1 MAEKRILPFYMTY
14 PTMPMT
20 QSDERQM
27 MEDLEYFQQLYPF
40 GTKLLQREIRKVID
54 IMDYEGSLIYD
65 EYPDR
70 FAMQK
75 LAKDILGKIRLQL
88 GDEMENAQELEL
100 ILQYENIDDYIYVL
114 VLHEVWRRR
123 HGQRRG
129 YFLF

>member
-14 PTMPMT
+14 PTSLT
-20 QSDERQM
+20 QTDENQM
-27 MEDLEYFQQLYPF
+27 MRDLEYFQQLYPT
-40 GTKLLQREIRKVID
+40 GAKLLQREIRKVVD

-75 LAKDILGKIRLQL
+75 LTRDILGKIRLQL
-88 GDEMENAQELEL
+88 DEEMENSEELEMML
-100 ILQYENIDDYIYVL
+100 RYESIEDYMYVL

-123 HGQRRG
+123 NSRRRG

>member
-14 PTMPMT
+14 QAPLT
-20 QSDERQM
+20 QTDENQM
-27 MEDLEYFQQLYPF
+27 MRDLEYFQQLYPSEAR
-40 GTKLLQREIRKVID
+40 LLQREIRKVID

-75 LAKDILGKIRLQL
+75 LAKDILAKIRLQL
-88 GDEMENAQELEL
+88 GEEMQNSGELEL
-100 ILQYENIDDYIYVL
+100 ILRYDNIDDYIYVL

-123 HGQRRG
+123 HGKRRG

>member
-14 PTMPMT
+14 PTSLT
-20 QSDERQM
+20 QTDENRM
-27 MEDLEYFQQLYPF
+27 MQDLEYFQQLYPD
-40 GTKLLQREIRKVID
+40 GARLLQREIRKVID

-75 LAKDILGKIRLQL
+75 LTRDIIAKIKLQFNE
-88 GDEMENAQELEL
+88 EMENAGELERML
-100 ILQYENIDDYIYVL
+100 RYENIEDYVYVL

-123 HGQRRG
+123 NGRKRG

>member
-14 PTMPMT
+14 PTSLT
-20 QSDERQM
+20 QTDENQM
-27 MEDLEYFQQLYPF
+27 MRDLEYFQQLYPS
-40 GTKLLQREIRKVID
+40 GARLLQREIRKVVD

-70 FAMQK
+70 FAMQR
-75 LAKDILGKIRLQL
+75 LARDILAKIRLQF
-88 GDEMENAQELEL
+88 GEEMENAEELEM
-100 ILQYENIDDYIYVL
+100 ILRYDNIDDYIYVL

>member
-14 PTMPMT
+14 PTSLVQP
-20 QSDERQM
+20 DENQM
-27 MEDLEYFQQLYPF
+27 MRDLEYFQQLYPS
-40 GTKLLQREIRKVID
+40 GAKLLQREIRKVID

-70 FAMQK
+70 FAMQR
-75 LAKDILGKIRLQL
+75 LTRDILGKIRLQL
-88 GDEMENAQELEL
+88 NEEMENAEELEGVL
-100 ILQYENIDDYIYVL
+100 RYENIEDYVYVL

-123 HGQRRG
+123 QGSRRG

>member
-14 PTMPMT
+14 PTSLT
-20 QSDERQM
+20 QTDESQM
-27 MEDLEYFQQLYPF
+27 MRDLEYFQQLYPS
-40 GTKLLQREIRKVID
+40 GAKLLQREIRKVID
-54 IMDYEGSLIYD
+54 IMDYEGSQIYD

-75 LAKDILGKIRLQL
+75 LARDILRKIRAQL
-88 GDEMENAQELEL
+88 GEEMQNSEELEL
-100 ILQYENIDDYIYVL
+100 ILRYDNIEDYIYVL

-123 HGQRRG
+123 NGRRRG

>member
-14 PTMPMT
+14 PT
-20 QSDERQM
+20 SLASADENQM
-27 MEDLEYFQQLYPF
+27 MRDLEYFQQLYPS
-40 GTKLLQREIRKVID
+40 GAKLLQREIRKVID
-54 IMDYEGSLIYD
+54 IMDYEGSQIYD

-75 LAKDILGKIRLQL
+75 LARDILRKIRAQL
-88 GDEMENAQELEL
+88 GEEMPDSKELEM
-100 ILQYENIDDYIYVL
+100 ILRYDNIEDYIYVL

-123 HGQRRG
+123 NGRRRG

>member
-14 PTMPMT
+14 PTSLT
-20 QSDERQM
+20 QADENQM
-27 MEDLEYFQQLYPF
+27 MRDLEYFQQLYPL
-40 GTKLLQREIRKVID
+40 GTKAVQREIRKVID

-65 EYPDR
+65 EFPDR

-75 LAKDILGKIRLQL
+75 LTRDIISKIKLQAEE
-88 GDEMENAQELEL
+88 EMTDGEEVKRILAYDNLEEYMFL
-100 ILQYENIDDYIYVL
+100 L

-123 HGQRRG
+123 HNRRRG

>member
-14 PTMPMT
+14 PASLT
-20 QSDERQM
+20 QADENQM
-27 MEDLEYFQQLYPF
+27 MRDLEYFQQLYPS
-40 GTKLLQREIRKVID
+40 GAKLLQREIRKVID

-70 FAMQK
+70 FAMQR
-75 LAKDILGKIRLQL
+75 LTRDILGKIRLQL
-88 GDEMENAQELEL
+88 EEEMEDREEMER
-100 ILQYENIDDYIYVL
+100 ILRFDNIDDYIYIL

-123 HGQRRG
+123 HGSRRG

>member
-14 PTMPMT
+14 PTSLTKTDDNRMIK
-20 QSDERQM
+20 
-27 MEDLEYFQQLYPF
+27 DLEYFQQLYPS
-40 GTKLLQREIRKVID
+40 GAKLLQREIRRVID

-75 LAKDILGKIRLQL
+75 LTKDILEKIRLQL
-88 GDEMENAQELEL
+88 GDGVENSEELEMVL
-100 ILQYENIDDYIYVL
+100 RYDNIEDYMYVL
-114 VLHEVWRRR
+114 VLQEVWRRR
-123 HGQRRG
+123 NGQKRG

>member
-1 MAEKRILPFYMTY
+1 
-14 PTMPMT
+14 
-20 QSDERQM
+20 
-27 MEDLEYFQQLYPF
+27 
-40 GTKLLQREIRKVID
+40 
-54 IMDYEGSLIYD
+54 MDYEGSLIYD

-75 LAKDILGKIRLQL
+75 LARDIQAKIRLQL
-88 GDEMENAQELEL
+88 GEEMQNSEELEL
-100 ILQYENIDDYIYVL
+100 ILRYDNIEDYIYVL

>member
-14 PTMPMT
+14 PTSLSQT
-20 QSDERQM
+20 DENQM
-27 MEDLEYFQQLYPF
+27 IRDLEYFQQLYPS
-40 GTKLLQREIRKVID
+40 GARLLQREIRKVID

-75 LAKDILGKIRLQL
+75 LARDILAKIRLQL
-88 GDEMENAQELEL
+88 GEEMQTGEELEL
-100 ILQYENIDDYIYVL
+100 ILRYDNIDDYIYVL

-123 HGQRRG
+123 HGKRRG

>member
-14 PTMPMT
+14 QAPLSQT
-20 QSDERQM
+20 DENQM
-27 MEDLEYFQQLYPF
+27 MRDLEYFQQLYPS
-40 GTKLLQREIRKVID
+40 GARLLQREIRKVID
-54 IMDYEGSLIYD
+54 VMDYEGSLIYD

-75 LAKDILGKIRLQL
+75 LARDIHAKIRLQL
-88 GDEMENAQELEL
+88 GEEMQNSEELEL
-100 ILQYENIDDYIYVL
+100 ILRYDNIEDYIYVL

>member
-14 PTMPMT
+14 PTSLT
-20 QSDERQM
+20 QTDENQM
-27 MEDLEYFQQLYPF
+27 MRDLEYFQQLYPT
-40 GTKLLQREIRKVID
+40 GAKLLQREIRKVVD

-75 LAKDILGKIRLQL
+75 LTRDILGKIRLQL
-88 GDEMENAQELEL
+88 DEEMENSEELEMML
-100 ILQYENIDDYIYVL
+100 RYENIEDYMYVL

-123 HGQRRG
+123 NSRRRG

>member
-14 PTMPMT
+14 PTSLT
-20 QSDERQM
+20 QTDENQM
-27 MEDLEYFQQLYPF
+27 LRDLEYFQQLYPS
-40 GTKLLQREIRKVID
+40 GARLLQREIRKVID

-75 LAKDILGKIRLQL
+75 LARDILGKIRLQL
-88 GDEMENAQELEL
+88 NDEMENATELEL
-100 ILQYENIDDYIYVL
+100 ILRYDNIEDYIYVL

-123 HGQRRG
+123 HGQKRG

>member
-14 PTMPMT
+14 PTSLT
-20 QSDERQM
+20 QLDENQM
-27 MEDLEYFQQLYPF
+27 LRDLEYFQQLYPS
-40 GTKLLQREIRKVID
+40 GARLLQREIRKVID

-75 LAKDILGKIRLQL
+75 LAGDILGKIRLQFN
-88 GDEMENAQELEL
+88 DEMENATELEL
-100 ILQYENIDDYIYVL
+100 ILRYDNIEDYIYVL

>member
-14 PTMPMT
+14 PTSLT
-20 QSDERQM
+20 QTDENQM
-27 MEDLEYFQQLYPF
+27 MRDLEYFQQLYPS
-40 GTKLLQREIRKVID
+40 GAKLLQREIRKVID

-75 LAKDILGKIRLQL
+75 LAGDILGKIRLQL
-88 GDEMENAQELEL
+88 GEEMQNSKELEL
-100 ILQYENIDDYIYVL
+100 ILGYENIEDYIYVL

>member
-14 PTMPMT
+14 PTSLT
-20 QSDERQM
+20 QTDENQM
-27 MEDLEYFQQLYPF
+27 MRDLEYFQQLYPS
-40 GTKLLQREIRKVID
+40 GARLLQREIRKVID

-75 LAKDILGKIRLQL
+75 LMRDIIGKIRLQL
-88 GDEMENAQELEL
+88 GEDMENSKELEQ
-100 ILQYENIDDYIYVL
+100 ILRYENIEDYVYVL

>member
-14 PTMPMT
+14 PTSLT
-20 QSDERQM
+20 QADENQM
-27 MEDLEYFQQLYPF
+27 MRDLEYFQQLYPS
-40 GTKLLQREIRKVID
+40 GAKLLQREIRKVID
-54 IMDYEGSLIYD
+54 IMDYEGSQIYD

-75 LAKDILGKIRLQL
+75 LARDILRKIRAQL
-88 GDEMENAQELEL
+88 GEEMQNSEELEL
-100 ILQYENIDDYIYVL
+100 ILRYDNIEDYIYVL

-123 HGQRRG
+123 NGRRRG

>member
-14 PTMPMT
+14 QTPLSQT
-20 QSDERQM
+20 DENQM
-27 MEDLEYFQQLYPF
+27 MRDLEYFQQLYPS
-40 GTKLLQREIRKVID
+40 GARLLQREIRKVID

-75 LAKDILGKIRLQL
+75 LARDIQAKIRLQL
-88 GDEMENAQELEL
+88 GEEMQNSEELEL
-100 ILQYENIDDYIYVL
+100 ILRYDNIEDYIYVL

>member
-20 QSDERQM
+20 QTDENQM
-27 MEDLEYFQQLYPF
+27 MRDLEYFQQLYPL
-40 GTKLLQREIRKVID
+40 GTKAVQREIRKVID

-65 EYPDR
+65 EFPDR

-75 LAKDILGKIRLQL
+75 LTRDIIGKIKLQAEE
-88 GDEMENAQELEL
+88 EMTDGEEVKRILAYDNLEEYMFL
-100 ILQYENIDDYIYVL
+100 L

-123 HGQRRG
+123 HNRRRG

>member
-1 MAEKRILPFYMTY
+1 MLR
-14 PTMPMT
+14 
-20 QSDERQM
+20 
-27 MEDLEYFQQLYPF
+27 DLEYFQQLYPS
-40 GTKLLQREIRKVID
+40 GARLLQREIRKVVD

-75 LAKDILGKIRLQL
+75 LARDILGKIRLQL
-88 GDEMENAQELEL
+88 DGRMENATELEL
-100 ILQYENIDDYIYVL
+100 ILRYDNIEDYIYVL

-123 HGQRRG
+123 HGQKRG

>member
-14 PTMPMT
+14 PTSLAQP
-20 QSDERQM
+20 DENQM
-27 MEDLEYFQQLYPF
+27 MRDLEYFQQLYPS
-40 GTKLLQREIRKVID
+40 GAKLLQREIRKVID

-70 FAMQK
+70 FAMQR
-75 LAKDILGKIRLQL
+75 LTRDILGKIRLQL
-88 GDEMENAQELEL
+88 NEEMENAEELEGVL
-100 ILQYENIDDYIYVL
+100 RYENIEDYVYVL

-123 HGQRRG
+123 QGSRRG

>member
-54 IMDYEGSLIYD
+54 IMDYEGSIIYD
-65 EYPDR
+65 EFPDR

-75 LAKDILGKIRLQL
+75 LTSDIISKIRLQAEE
-88 GDEMENAQELEL
+88 EMADGEEVKKMLAYDNLEEYMFL
-100 ILQYENIDDYIYVL
+100 L

-123 HGQRRG
+123 HNKRRG

>member
-14 PTMPMT
+14 PTSLT
-20 QSDERQM
+20 QTDENQM
-27 MEDLEYFQQLYPF
+27 MRDLEYFQQLYPS
-40 GTKLLQREIRKVID
+40 GAKLLQREIRKVID

-65 EYPDR
+65 EYPDQ

-75 LAKDILGKIRLQL
+75 LTRDILGKIRLQL
-88 GDEMENAQELEL
+88 GEEMENSEELEMML
-100 ILQYENIDDYIYVL
+100 RYENIEDYMYVL

-123 HGQRRG
+123 NGRRRG

>member
-14 PTMPMT
+14 PTSLT
-20 QSDERQM
+20 KTDDNQM
-27 MEDLEYFQQLYPF
+27 IKDLEYFQQLYPS
-40 GTKLLQREIRKVID
+40 GAKLLQREIRRVID

-75 LAKDILGKIRLQL
+75 LTKDILEKIRLQL
-88 GDEMENAQELEL
+88 GDGMENSEELEML
-100 ILQYENIDDYIYVL
+100 LRYDNIEDYMYVL
-114 VLHEVWRRR
+114 VLQEVWRRR
-123 HGQRRG
+123 NGQRRG

>member
-14 PTMPMT
+14 PTSLSQT
-20 QSDERQM
+20 DENQM
-27 MEDLEYFQQLYPF
+27 MRDLEYFQQLYPS
-40 GTKLLQREIRKVID
+40 GAKLLQREIRKVID
-54 IMDYEGSLIYD
+54 IMDYEGSQIYD

-75 LAKDILGKIRLQL
+75 LARDILRKIRAQL
-88 GDEMENAQELEL
+88 GEEMPDSKELEM
-100 ILQYENIDDYIYVL
+100 ILRYDNIEDYIYVL

-123 HGQRRG
+123 NGRRRG

>member
-14 PTMPMT
+14 PTSLVQT
-20 QSDERQM
+20 DENQM
-27 MEDLEYFQQLYPF
+27 MRDLEYFQQLYPS
-40 GTKLLQREIRKVID
+40 GAKLLQRELRKVID

-75 LAKDILGKIRLQL
+75 LTRDILSKIRLQL
-88 GDEMENAQELEL
+88 GEEMENSKELEGM
-100 ILQYENIDDYIYVL
+100 LQYENIEDYMYVL

-123 HGQRRG
+123 NAKRRG

>member
-14 PTMPMT
+14 PTSLT
-20 QSDERQM
+20 QTDENQM
-27 MEDLEYFQQLYPF
+27 LRDLEYFRQLYPS
-40 GTKLLQREIRKVID
+40 GARLLQREIRKVID

-75 LAKDILGKIRLQL
+75 LAGDILGKIRLQL
-88 GDEMENAQELEL
+88 NDEMENATELEL
-100 ILQYENIDDYIYVL
+100 ILGYDNIEDYIYVL